1 MVAVDDDG
9 DFLFGF
15 VFEDRLISLRDGAMM
30 QLDAMMLL
38 LVVAVVVAGAVVAVI
53 IVCCCCCC
61 WCCWFFVAAVVADAA
76 SAVFCS
82 VLFLKIFLL
91 LLLALLL
98 NKRGLN
104 LQTWHLIKYIPRLES
119 VLYRDVYVCVLFCSE
134 WRTILTS
141 VEINCDRRSMEQD
154 DTSFIASRCVAM
166 KSKARGLE
174 KKLRTQNKNA
184 S

>member
-53 IVCCCCCC
+53 IVCCC

-119 VLYRDVYVCVLFCSE
+119 VLYRDVYVCVLFFVRSGEPSE
-134 WRTILTS
+134 RVSRSIAIDEVWNGTIPRFRIIG
-141 VEINCDRRSMEQD
+141 V
-154 DTSFIASRCVAM
+154 
-166 KSKARGLE
+166 
-174 KKLRTQNKNA
+174 LR
-184 S
+184 